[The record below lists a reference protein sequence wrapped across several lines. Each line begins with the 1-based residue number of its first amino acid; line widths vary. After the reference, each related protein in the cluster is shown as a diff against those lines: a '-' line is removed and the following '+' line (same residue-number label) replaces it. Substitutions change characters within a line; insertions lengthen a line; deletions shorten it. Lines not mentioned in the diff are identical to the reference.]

1 MKEIMKQEEKNE
13 RLLIVHTEECRREMR
28 MVIALVVLAPI
39 IGEVLVTL
47 IKIFAI
53 SI

>member
-1 MKEIMKQEEKNE
+1 M
-13 RLLIVHTEECRREMR
+13 IVHTEECRREMR